1 MQAKEEESSVQIAEL
16 AAELKR
22 TQWEKSIVEKQAE
35 TLKTALAVWTGPS
48 SQVCFMILFTH
59 SNTPALNFS
68 LTHSATQPLTHPP
81 THSFA
86 EAFVSLL
93 IHTPSLN
100 SSFIQYVSS

>member
-1 MQAKEEESSVQIAEL
+1 MQAKEEESTVQIAEL

-59 SNTPALNFS
+59 SDTPALNLS
-68 LTHSATQPLTHPP
+68 ITHSATHSP

-86 EAFVSLL
+86 DAFGSLL
-93 IHTPSLN
+93 IHMPSLN
-100 SSFIQYVSS
+100 SSFIRYVSS